1 MREYSVVKVVYK
13 DKETFLIWYLDDEDG
28 FLSLE
33 QKLLMFKSDDE
44 ARVFAKEK
52 SVELDAEIVE
62 FDISHIFEQ
71 IDRVELSENCNELI
85 NTWNLFSDIA
95 KSLGEEFSGDIDE
108 GLTNDIYHMLF
119 SGCNLKVMKHEEYHP
134 VFDDEDK
141 EKCLSIFKDGLAML
155 DRQFDVFYAQP

>member
-52 SVELDAEIVE
+52 SVELDEETTV
-62 FDISHIFEQ
+62 FDLSHILEQ
-71 IDRVELSENCNELI
+71 TNRVELSENCSELI
-85 NTWNLFSDIA
+85 DAWNLFSDIA
-95 KSLGEEFSGDIDE
+95 KTIGEEFSGDIDE
-108 GLTNDIYHMLF
+108 GLTNDIYHMLI
-119 SGCNLKVMKHEEYHP
+119 SGCNIKALKHEEYHP

-141 EKCLSIFKDGLAML
+141 EKCISIFNDGLAILERQLSYL
-155 DRQFDVFYAQP
+155 DS